1 MSNERKQT
9 DRNVEQD
16 RDPRPKRTTTN
27 TRDEQPKRL
36 IDWDD
41 EFGEEAPRLRK
52 SSGRFTER
60 FHERDED

>member
-1 MSNERKQT
+1 MSNERKQVN
-9 DRNVEQD
+9 RNVEQD
-16 RDPRPKRTTTN
+16 RDPRPKRSATN

-60 FHERDED
+60 FHDGDEE

>member
-1 MSNERKQT
+1 MSNERKQI

-27 TRDEQPKRL
+27 RRDEQPKRL
-36 IDWDD
+36 VDWDD

-60 FHERDED
+60 FHEGDED

>member
-1 MSNERKQT
+1 MSNERKQI

-27 TRDEQPKRL
+27 TRDEQSKRL

-60 FHERDED
+60 FHEGDED

>member
-1 MSNERKQT
+1 MSNERKQI

-60 FHERDED
+60 FHEGDED

>member
-1 MSNERKQT
+1 MSNERKQVN
-9 DRNVEQD
+9 RNVEQD
-16 RDPRPKRTTTN
+16 RDPRPKRSATN
-27 TRDEQPKRL
+27 TGDEQPKRL

-60 FHERDED
+60 FHDGDEE